1 MFNEILLFVKHPYAA
16 GIIAIQWIAST
27 ILFAIDTS
35 LPIVQIVLINML
47 ASFVIAIVGFR
58 SSR

>member
-16 GIIAIQWIAST
+16 GIIAVQWISST
-27 ILFAIDTS
+27 IMFATDTS

-47 ASFVIAIVGFR
+47 ASFIIAIVGFR
-58 SSR
+58 SSS

>member
-16 GIIAIQWIAST
+16 GIIAIQWISST
-27 ILFAIDTS
+27 ILFAIDTD